1 MNTRLTL
8 IISIVL
14 IAVALLAGLLV
25 WDRLPDQVASHWNEN
40 DQVDGYMSKTWGV
53 LLMPLVSLGMLL
65 LFLVVPSIDPLKAN
79 IAAFRPIFNT
89 FILLMI
95 GFMTYMHGLTLAWGL
110 GYQQFKMSAAMLP
123 FLGLILIAAGWLMRS
138 AKRNFF
144 IGIRTPWTLSSDYVW
159 EETHKV
165 GSVLFMLA
173 GLLAFVGAF
182 FGGITA
188 VWLVMAPLLAS
199 VVFVM
204 IYSYVLYRRETRS

>member
-1 MNTRLTL
+1 MTTRLTVILSTIL
-8 IISIVL
+8 IL
-14 IAVALLAGLLV
+14 AALLAGLLL

-40 DQVDGYMSKTWGV
+40 DQVDGYMTKTWGV

-65 LFLVVPSIDPLKAN
+65 LFLVLPNIDPLKAN
-79 IAAFRPIFNT
+79 IASFRPVFNV

-123 FLGLILIAAGWLMRS
+123 FMGLILIAAGWLMRS

-144 IGIRTPWTLSSDYVW
+144 IGIRTPWTLSSDTVW
-159 EETHKV
+159 EQTHKV
-165 GSVLFMLA
+165 GSVLFMLSGA
-173 GLLAFVGAF
+173 LAILGAF

-188 VWLVMAPLLAS
+188 VWLVMAPMGAA
-199 VVFVM
+199 VIFIV